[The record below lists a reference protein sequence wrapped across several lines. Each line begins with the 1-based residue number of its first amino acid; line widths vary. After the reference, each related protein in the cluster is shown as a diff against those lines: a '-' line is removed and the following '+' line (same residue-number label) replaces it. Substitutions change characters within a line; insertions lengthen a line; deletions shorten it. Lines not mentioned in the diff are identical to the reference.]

1 MRSAGFHRRGL
12 AVVIGFACALAM
24 AAPTPAAEND
34 GHDLMKRAIA
44 ALPTAP
50 LAARVRLS
58 GDVREAREFVA
69 KHKVV
74 DGARATYIEV
84 VAPESLVGLR
94 FLFKQR
100 VGEPPLRY
108 MKLLAAPGPVL
119 VTSETRAD
127 PFLGSTFYLIDLTEP
142 DLDAFTYEIV
152 GKEMLHG
159 RACTLV
165 ASTPK
170 NREGEVYG
178 KIIHAID
185 PKDAVVVR
193 RQFFDQDG
201 RALKEWTAERIE
213 KIDGNW
219 TVRDQRMK
227 FLPGNLESRL
237 EMTEVAYGVE
247 IPDSDFTKEHLAR

>member
-1 MRSAGFHRRGL
+1 MRSEGSRRRTL
-12 AVVIGFACALAM
+12 AFMIGFFCALPM
-24 AAPTPAAEND
+24 AAPASAAED
-34 GHDLMKRAIA
+34 DARDLMKRAID

-50 LAARVRLS
+50 LVARVTLS
-58 GDVREAREFVA
+58 GDVREAREFVV

-84 VAPESLVGLR
+84 VGPESLVGMR

-100 VGEPPLRY
+100 VGEPPVRY
-108 MKLLAAPGPVL
+108 MKYSAAPGPVL

-127 PFLGSTFYLIDLTEP
+127 PFLGSTFYLVDLTEP
-142 DLDAFTYEIV
+142 DLDAFTYRVV
-152 GKEMLHG
+152 GEETING
-159 RACTLV
+159 RPCKLV
-165 ASTPK
+165 ESKPK

-178 KIIHAID
+178 KIVHAID
-185 PKDAVVVR
+185 PKDFVVVR

-201 RALKEWTAERIE
+201 LALKEWTAAKIE

-227 FLPGNLESRL
+227 FHPGNLESRL

-247 IPDSDFTKEHLAR
+247 IPDTDFSKEHLAR